1 MTVELLKCPLL
12 LCNSK
17 GHEVLFFRNKSKLH
31 LSMFIQEI
39 KTIQVK
45 RLCDLYL
52 GRQITDDCGEMVR
65 IINAFGADE
74 LIPQDHHHKDELGNT
89 RIYSFLVGFRK
100 VYESNGK
107 CYVEFEV
114 WSAVTIPE
122 EWISL
127 RELIQHYLPVYC
139 WLY

>member
-1 MTVELLKCPLL
+1 ML
-12 LCNSK
+12 
-17 GHEVLFFRNKSKLH
+17 
-31 LSMFIQEI
+31 IQEI

-74 LIPQDHHHKDELGNT
+74 LIPQDYLYKNEFGNSRT
-89 RIYSFLVGFRK
+89 YSFLVGFRR
-100 VYESNGK
+100 VYESDGK
-107 CYVEFEV
+107 CYVELEV
-114 WSAVTIPE
+114 WSEITIQE

-127 RELIQHYLPVYC
+127 RKLIQHYLPVYC
-139 WLY
+139 WIY